1 MIRLIACLFLL
12 SCSSLSIAEFY
23 KWTDASGQVHFSD
36 IAPVNKQAESIELN
50 EITTYTSVSVS
61 DINIKPDT
69 NSDMP
74 VEKPVRK
81 NKKVIIYSAV
91 WCGICT
97 RAKNYFKSRKIAFTE
112 YAGFV

>member
-36 IAPVNKQAESIELN
+36 IAPVNKRAESIELN

-61 DINIKPDT
+61 DINIKPD
-69 NSDMP
+69 
-74 VEKPVRK
+74 
-81 NKKVIIYSAV
+81 KVIIYSAV

-97 RAKNYFKSRKIAFTE
+97 RAKNMILKRQKRANEILLN
-112 YAGFV
+112 